1 VQQDSACEHL
11 VRYVTCA
18 ACAGTEWAHRCHIC
32 TGTALIP
39 ATYCQSSAPELRSS
53 RPHLHQ
59 TALIPQICTSTA
71 AHTLCSTAPGVAT
84 ALKIPDSR
92 QLSLL
97 ALVEGSGL
105 SGSAGL
111 RRSLVRRG
119 HSRALLCGCVSGTI
133 VRGKRTASSTCS
145 SSCVRSARCVICRSR
160 AACRW
165 QSTSSGATSRR
176 YVGHCFR
183 PPTVSGTAVDRHSLR
198 QPFRGWVGGLSRR
211 SLQNPLGALD

>member
-1 VQQDSACEHL
+1 MRALRSQSATLRRWFVLRERYTREVRAALKVQQDSACEHL

-32 TGTALIP
+32 TG
-39 ATYCQSSAPELRSS
+39 
-53 RPHLHQ
+53 

-176 YVGHCFR
+176 
-183 PPTVSGTAVDRHSLR
+183 
-198 QPFRGWVGGLSRR
+198 
-211 SLQNPLGALD
+211 